1 MMKWWW
7 WIRDVVDDDESE
19 MLLMMMMNQRCCWRW
34 WIKETE
40 RILMLWDWVWVI
52 SFVCFVYCWSRRFAV
67 WNLVLETLSLWDL
80 VWAILYLCVFR
91 CVLCIVGAKV
101 AGWFSR
107 VIVDAGVW
115 RSWLSP
121 STFSSPPNSWILLM
135 VCPASQSHNLIS
147 VHLICCTVETLG
159 CSRLLQFCFYL
170 GHALACLLLDLA
182 SSSPPVPSVWWIVR
196 KYIFYQGN
204 KTVLLLDADKVDKF
218 KQCYEGQA
226 NLNTIAVL
234 TKGGSVFEKRK
245 KDCQGDRKE
254 IEVQIII
261 LFNYCIAEAGT
272 LLCLDA
278 CCGVEGSMMAPTQH
292 TISRCLQEA
301 YETSLT

>member
-1 MMKWWW
+1 
-7 WIRDVVDDDESE
+7 
-19 MLLMMMMNQRCCWRW
+19 
-34 WIKETE
+34 
-40 RILMLWDWVWVI
+40 
-52 SFVCFVYCWSRRFAV
+52 
-67 WNLVLETLSLWDL
+67 
-80 VWAILYLCVFR
+80 
-91 CVLCIVGAKV
+91 
-101 AGWFSR
+101 
-107 VIVDAGVW
+107 
-115 RSWLSP
+115 
-121 STFSSPPNSWILLM
+121 
-135 VCPASQSHNLIS
+135 
-147 VHLICCTVETLG
+147 
-159 CSRLLQFCFYL
+159 
-170 GHALACLLLDLA
+170 
-182 SSSPPVPSVWWIVR
+182 
-196 KYIFYQGN
+196 
-204 KTVLLLDADKVDKF
+204 VLLLDADKVDKF

-261 LFNYCIAEAGT
+261 LFNFCIAETGT